1 MANRKKHSAT
11 NPERDRVK
19 EIFRQNI
26 QIAKKLRRDGYFDTM
41 AMYDL
46 SEKYCTRRVEA
57 VTRLIPEM
65 RKRYVEQYPDMDIA
79 EEFAEI
85 ASTLNTTYDELDAC
99 FLLCQGAAIWMLD
112 QIVESAGTVEL
123 CRLLSEFD
131 NTIDIPEVYDT
142 RYAPNLITK
151 MICMLLCRYGEDDKN
166 VIPSSYFTRQDENSI
181 FDEILTLIPENAKST
196 AAENLQRKYWEWAD
210 LYFEALYPVVQSNN
224 ALHKRMERFENEL
237 KELTARNLSRRAQN
251 TALSLLLP
259 EKVFNDDVYRR
270 QEEILR
276 IENRMEELTEA
287 AGNMSDQLH
296 EYRYSSV
303 QIDMMDR
310 QSVLEYMAPEIVDKM
325 LAFPIE
331 DPYEICFALLYLLNQ
346 DDDCVWSYSFMLAV
360 VSRAAAMLPWSGAV
374 FNESNDGYW
383 YNNDE
388 KIPPQPLDSEWY
400 ERKYIG
406 DRDATGR
413 RDDVNLAQLVY
424 QYTGVIVPRN
434 TRRYDGAAKK
444 LRKNGLKPSQA
455 SMLCAVMNIL
465 GEASRQQKYLPD
477 GTTAET
483 SPIEPAAAEQAA
495 EENAQL
501 KRELTQLKA
510 QMKKV
515 NHDLSQENAIL
526 QDKLSKAEKAS
537 AAMAQELADLREIV
551 FNQQRSVPQ
560 EREEPAKIAFPYR
573 TDRRVIAFGGHDSW
587 LREIKFKVPDVRFMG
602 EDISSAEVIRRAD
615 VVWIQTNCIGHNTYY
630 NVIDLVRRY
639 GRKVR
644 YFKYASAVKCAEQ
657 VAEEE
662 EKSKA

>member
-1 MANRKKHSAT
+1 MERGADGRMANRKKHSAT

-287 AGNMSDQLH
+287 AENMSDQLH

-510 QMKKV
+510 QMKKI

-560 EREEPAKIAFPYR
+560 EKEEPAKIAFPYR

-630 NVIDLVRRY
+630 NVIDLVRRS
-639 GRKVR
+639 VR
-644 YFKYASAVKCAEQ
+644 YGKVIFAGSSFSCGTLRC
-657 VAEEE
+657 
-662 EKSKA
+662 